1 MGLPIQALVTLQPL
15 NCSKTPAL
23 MLTVVL
29 APRLVTT
36 SPFRLVV
43 LLWASLL
50 LRVRCSGQ
58 RAALPTEAHQP
69 VLLVGQLLQV
79 PSQSSARIALPR
91 VLLLQ
96 KLVLQLVVLSLLQR
110 ASMLCLAAQTS
121 RAGRGPSATCSL
133 VLQSL
138 ALLVLAHQILCNH
151 GKVALR
157 AAVGLSSRP
166 HAAPQEQGPFHF
178 LEFPPSFRFLAG
190 GMPMTQQV
198 FRLVEQAGQCDI
210 EPV

>member
-1 MGLPIQALVTLQPL
+1 
-15 NCSKTPAL
+15 

-36 SPFRLVV
+36 SPFVWWCSIGFLAATRALQRSESSASNRSSSASALGGTTFAGPKSIFCANSASSCAIITKAGTAAGGLVSV
-43 LLWASLL
+43 ATGKH
-50 LRVRCSGQ
+50 VVFSGQ
-58 RAALPTEAHQP
+58 R
-69 VLLVGQLLQV
+69 
-79 PSQSSARIALPR
+79 
-91 VLLLQ
+91 
-96 KLVLQLVVLSLLQR
+96 
-110 ASMLCLAAQTS
+110 C

-138 ALLVLAHQILCNH
+138 ALLVLARQILCNH
-151 GKVALR
+151 GLKVALR

-178 LEFPPSFRFLAG
+178 LEFPPCFRFLAG

-198 FRLVEQAGQCDI
+198 FKLVEQAAGQCDI